1 MVVWKSS
8 LLPLLCRCGDDQKTV
23 DTDGENNRVS
33 QMDAIAGKECIQLS
47 KAGHLSRIWVLEKRE

>member
-8 LLPLLCRCGDDQKTV
+8 LLPLLCRYGDDRETV

-33 QMDAIAGKECIQLS
+33 QMDVIAGK
-47 KAGHLSRIWVLEKRE
+47 KRI